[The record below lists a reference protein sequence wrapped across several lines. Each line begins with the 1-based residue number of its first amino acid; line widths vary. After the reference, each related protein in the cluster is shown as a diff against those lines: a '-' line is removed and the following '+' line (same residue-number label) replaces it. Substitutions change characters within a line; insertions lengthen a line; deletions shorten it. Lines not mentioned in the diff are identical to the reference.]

1 MNVKKSPKMSDL
13 RGSIQGFK
21 ASGKSKSSADLY
33 AGLDDLFKSKKQGLI
48 DDEKYISEKTSIIE
62 KIIENADISRENTY
76 RYAGEL
82 FKKGALDSDEYNLLI
97 RAVSGEADN
106 IVPVEQNSAE
116 VLPVPEN
123 TLLSRF
129 KDNFLR
135 LLIGINV
142 AVPDSRSRSGYRI
155 SWGLLLLQTMNLIV
169 CCILLYLSVISA
181 VLAFIVIFYVA
192 SRLFKK
198 L

>member
-1 MNVKKSPKMSDL
+1 MNVKKSSKMSDL
-13 RGSIQGFK
+13 RSSIQGFK

-97 RAVSGEADN
+97 RAVSGEAYN
-106 IVPVEQNSAE
+106 IVPVEQKSTE

-169 CCILLYLSVISA
+169 CCILFYLSVISA

>member
-1 MNVKKSPKMSDL
+1 MNVKKSSKMSDL

-62 KIIENADISRENTY
+62 KIIENAYISRENAY
-76 RYAGEL
+76 KYAGEL
-82 FKKGALDSDEYNLLI
+82 FKKGTLDSDEYNLLI

-155 SWGLLLLQTMNLIV
+155 SWGLLFLQTMNLIV
-169 CCILLYLSVISA
+169 CCILFYLSVISA

>member
-1 MNVKKSPKMSDL
+1 MNVKKSSKMSDL

-33 AGLDDLFKSKKQGLI
+33 AELDDLLKSKKQGLI
-48 DDEKYISEKTSIIE
+48 DDEKYVSEKTSIIE

-76 RYAGEL
+76 KYAGEL
-82 FKKGALDSDEYNLLI
+82 FKKGTLDSDEYNRLI

-155 SWGLLLLQTMNLIV
+155 SWGLLFLQTMNLIV
-169 CCILLYLSVISA
+169 CCILFYLSVISA